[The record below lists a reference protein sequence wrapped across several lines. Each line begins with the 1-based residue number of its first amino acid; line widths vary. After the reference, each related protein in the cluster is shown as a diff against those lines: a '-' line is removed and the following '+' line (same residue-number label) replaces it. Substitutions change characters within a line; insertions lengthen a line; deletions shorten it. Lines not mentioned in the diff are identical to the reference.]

1 MRVLGS
7 VLGALL
13 LGLSLALSTGGVA
26 VRSHA
31 DPSPVTPASPEIGD
45 EEPLEAVVPADQGI
59 CRAPQPTQRRMAL
72 PRLKPREGELMFTL
86 NTRGYN
92 YVRPGQQSWS
102 IPEGAVPADI
112 KRR

>member
-13 LGLSLALSTGGVA
+13 LGLSLALGTGGVA

-31 DPSPVTPASPEIGD
+31 DSSPMTPASPEISD

-72 PRLKPREGELMFTL
+72 PPLKPRDGELVFTL